1 MIGLQSAVDGGIEA
15 LQDEAAS
22 LRGKIISLRTEL
34 AAAQHLYQQAHDDKI
49 RHRDERDALDREVV
63 RLREE
68 VKRLGSDLPNG

>member
-22 LRGKIISLRTEL
+22 LRDKIMSLRIEL
-34 AAAQHLYQQAHDDKI
+34 AAAQLLYQQAHDDKV

-63 RLREE
+63 RLL
-68 VKRLGSDLPNG
+68 KRLEDRGP